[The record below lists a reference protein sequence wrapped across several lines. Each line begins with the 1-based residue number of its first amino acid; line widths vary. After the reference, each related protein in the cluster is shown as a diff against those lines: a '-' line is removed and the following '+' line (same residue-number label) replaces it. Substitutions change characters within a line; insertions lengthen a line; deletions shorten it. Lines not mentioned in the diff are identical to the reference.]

1 MKKISFVFIFST
13 SLCAQDFSIPSV
25 NLPRGHFAYDLI
37 ERWET
42 EGILEPSIDY
52 RNLPYTR
59 AMVTQAILSV
69 QKGLDSG
76 RVGLSRSDAQLFVK
90 LKGEFHRELSHLAVQ
105 SEEREKNIFYL
116 QSTAQHSVS
125 DAVGDAI
132 FNQTLDITH
141 HKSLSDSLDDI
152 VSYTAVI
159 GRVRGIFM
167 KSIAYYSDFTSTL
180 IKGASGDFTF
190 GQIAQGGN
198 VNFNPSSSN
207 VYSLEANAYVVIQ
220 PKWLRVQFGKDYLS
234 FGPARHSNVFLSD
247 NAPPFDHLRVDAS
260 FRRLKVTYLHGW
272 LRSTDRPFNDAGKT
286 SDRKF
291 LVAHRLEFRVL
302 PWLFLAGNE
311 SVIYGGRAIEA
322 AYLNPLMVYHIAE
335 QYLGD
340 KDNNTI
346 AFDVTAFPWRRIKL
360 YSALFLDDFT
370 SSRNPFRYWKQT
382 WAFQAGLLWVQPF
395 QIRDTDFRFEYSR
408 IEPYVYTHK
417 WGLIN
422 YTHFDQSLGSFLPP
436 NSDSYFSEIKYRFSR
451 RIQMRGSYEL
461 IRHGRGDLETFGY
474 ADGFVDAGNP
484 GKQDKKFLM
493 GVNERKHIVSFNGR
507 WETWNNHYL
516 YGTWQLTMTQNV
528 GNNRGQDQTQHRFLI
543 GYSLDY

>member
-1 MKKISFVFIFST
+1 MKKLGLFLILSIS
-13 SLCAQDFSIPSV
+13 LYAQESGIPSV
-25 NLPRGHFAYDLI
+25 NLPRGHFVYDLI

-59 AMVTQAILSV
+59 ATVTQAILAV
-69 QKGLDSG
+69 QKRLNNGEIRLSG
-76 RVGLSRSDAQLFVK
+76 TDAQLFGK
-90 LKGEFHRELSHLAVQ
+90 LKGEFHRELTAAGVE
-105 SEEREKNIFYL
+105 SEEHEKNIFYL
-116 QSTAQHSVS
+116 HSTAENSIS

-132 FNQTLDITH
+132 FNQTFDITRH
-141 HKSLSDSLDDI
+141 RSFSDSLDDV

-159 GRVRGIFM
+159 GRVRGVFM
-167 KSIAYYSDFTSTL
+167 NSIAYYSDFTSTL
-180 IKGASGDFTF
+180 IKGANGDFTF
-190 GQIAQGGN
+190 GQITQGGN

-220 PKWLRVQFGKDYLS
+220 PKWLRLQFGKDYLS
-234 FGPARHSNVFLSD
+234 FGPGRHSNLFLSD
-247 NAPPFDHLRVDAS
+247 NAPPFDHLRLDAT
-260 FRRLKVTYLHGW
+260 FRRLKLTYVHGW
-272 LRSTDRPFNDAGKT
+272 LRSSHQPFNDAGQT

-291 LVAHRLEFRVL
+291 LVAHRLEFRLL
-302 PWLFLAGNE
+302 PWLFFAGNE

-346 AFDVTAFPWRRIKL
+346 AFDLTAFPWLGVKI

-395 QIRDTDFRFEYSR
+395 RLQDTDFRFEYSR

-451 RIQMRGSYEL
+451 RIQFRGGYEL
-461 IRHGRGDLETFGY
+461 IRHGRGDLATFGY
-474 ADGFVDAGNP
+474 ADGFVDAGKP

-493 GVNERKHIVSFNGR
+493 GTNERKHILSLNGR
-507 WETWNNHYL
+507 WETWNNHYF
-516 YGTWQLTMTQNV
+516 YGTWQLTLTQNA
-528 GNNRGQDQTQHRFLI
+528 GNSRGQDQTQHRFLV